1 MRFEGKVA
9 LITGAASGIGAAT
22 ARLMAGEG
30 AKIFAVDMAEEKL
43 NALVA
48 ELSDSAAAHVADLSD
63 GAQAEAMV
71 DACIARFGKLDILI
85 NNAGIGSLSKA
96 TDLDPAMWRKVM
108 AIDLDAVFL
117 ASRKAL
123 PHLIE
128 TKGAIVTTASI
139 SGIGADYG
147 FTAYNSAKAG
157 VIGLTRNLAI
167 DYAAQG
173 VRVNAV
179 SPGPIDTP
187 LTAGMPPELLAEFGR
202 VTPMRRVGKA
212 EEIAKVIAFAAS
224 DDASYMTGQNI
235 AVDGGITA
243 HTGQPD
249 VIGFLTQANS
259 R

>member
-1 MRFEGKVA
+1 MRFKDKVA
-9 LITGAASGIGAAT
+9 LVTGAASGIGAAT
-22 ARLMAGEG
+22 ARLMAAEG
-30 AKIFAVDMAEEKL
+30 ATIFAVDIAADRL
-43 NALVA
+43 DAFVT
-48 ELSDSAAAHVADLSD
+48 ELGGKATGHVADLSD

-71 DACIARFGKLDILI
+71 DACIATFGRLDILV
-85 NNAGIGSLSKA
+85 NNAGIGALGKA
-96 TDLDPAMWRKVM
+96 ADLDPAMWRKVM

-128 TKGAIVTTASI
+128 AKGNIVTTASI
-139 SGIGADYG
+139 SGMGADYG

-157 VIGLTRNLAI
+157 VLGLTRNLAI

-187 LTAGMPPELLAEFGR
+187 LMAHMPAELLAEFGR

-212 EEIAKVIAFAAS
+212 EEIAKVIAFVAS
-224 DDASYMTGQNI
+224 DDAAYLTGQNI
-235 AVDGGITA
+235 AVDGGLTA

-249 VIGFLTQANS
+249 IVGFLTQAYS

>member
-22 ARLMAGEG
+22 ARLMAAEG
-30 AKIFAVDMAEEKL
+30 AAIFAVDIAADKL
-43 NALVA
+43 DAFVT
-48 ELSDSAAAHVADLSD
+48 ELGGQAVAHVADLSD
-63 GAQAEAMV
+63 GDQAEAMI
-71 DACIARFGKLDILI
+71 DACIAKFGKLDILV
-85 NNAGIGSLSKA
+85 NNAGIGALGKA
-96 TDLDPAMWRKVM
+96 ADLDPAMWRKVI

-123 PHLIE
+123 PHLIAA
-128 TKGAIVTTASI
+128 KGNIVTTASI
-139 SGIGADYG
+139 SGMGADYG
-147 FTAYNSAKAG
+147 FAAYNSAKAG
-157 VIGLTRNLAI
+157 VLGLTKNLAI

-187 LTAGMPPELLAEFGR
+187 LMAHMPAELLAEFGR
-202 VTPMRRVGKA
+202 VTPMGRVGKA
-212 EEIAKVIAFAAS
+212 EEIAKVIAFVAS
-224 DDASYMTGQNI
+224 DDASYLTGQNI
-235 AVDGGITA
+235 AVDGGLTA

-249 VIGFLTQANS
+249 IVGFLTQAYK